1 MHLHQVNK
9 DVPYVEMKTAQDR
22 RRYNVGVCL
31 TVVELNVVE
40 ISSSEISRAHEYSD
54 DYFDELN

>member
-1 MHLHQVNK
+1 
-9 DVPYVEMKTAQDR
+9 MKTAQDR
-22 RRYNVGVCL
+22 RRYSVGVCL

-40 ISSSEISRAHEYSD
+40 ISSSEISRAHEFSD